1 MKPKRIKLWCTYI
14 IMFCTLVLFSI
25 NAFAQK
31 TADTLKNTT
40 AKEETKP
47 KKGIDFHGQ
56 ISTYLVT
63 TIAQT
68 QKNASKKVYSTIGNG
83 LLPASISFLPYWEN
97 GDLKISGNLTPYISL
112 NNYVN
117 YDGTTSGDSKA
128 LQTNFV
134 EFMQSFLEIKHK
146 DYGSFLLGRNFGLYQ
161 NDAAFE
167 DVAVLGV
174 GVSRSIATPRQVH
187 DLGLGYGYLF
197 MDKYAQMNYTTP
209 TLAGF
214 NVTIGAYQPLSQ
226 EESGGSLGIQGK
238 LTYKKDFNEKTKLY
252 FSSSFIT
259 QKAIN
264 GTVEAN
270 TAANR
275 PLSQKTLNA
284 FGMDV
289 FGKLAVGRI
298 TLSGQYNL
306 NSGLGY
312 YGILEGGTKKDPGD
326 INQLI
331 NTSGY
336 GYYAQLAYT
345 TPKGFTLAT
354 NYGASQVES
363 SAIFNIFPGKSD
375 GNPTKR
381 ITVTSSQMIGSFLFR
396 LEYTYM
402 SKNPILGV
410 VADRNLIVIGGTF
423 LF

>member
-1 MKPKRIKLWCTYI
+1 MKTERIKLCRTYI

-25 NAFAQK
+25 KVSAQK
-31 TADTLKNTT
+31 TTDTLKTAT
-40 AKEETKP
+40 AKEQTKP
-47 KKGIDFHGQ
+47 NQGIDFHGQ

-68 QKNASKKVYSTIGNG
+68 QKNASKKVYSTISNG
-83 LLPASISFLPYWEN
+83 LLPVSISFLPYWEN
-97 GDLKISGNLTPYISL
+97 GDLKISGNLTPYVSL

-117 YDGTTSGDSKA
+117 YDGTTSGESKA

-146 DYGSFLLGRNFGLYQ
+146 NYGNFLLGRNFGLYQ

-214 NVTIGAYQPLSQ
+214 NATIGVYQPLNQ
-226 EESGGSLGIQGK
+226 GESGGSLGLQGK
-238 LTYKKDFNEKTKLY
+238 LTYKNNFNQTTKLY
-252 FSSSFIT
+252 LSSSFIT

-264 GTVEAN
+264 GTAEAN
-270 TAANR
+270 TAADR

-289 FGKLAVGRI
+289 FGKLMMGRI
-298 TLSGQYNL
+298 TLSGQYSL
-306 NSGLGY
+306 NNGLGY
-312 YGILEGGTKKDPGD
+312 YGMLEGGVKIDPND
-326 INQLI
+326 MNQLI

-336 GYYAQLAYT
+336 GYYAQLAYA
-345 TPKGFTLAT
+345 TPKGFTIAT

-363 SAIFNIFPGKSD
+363 NAIFNIFPGKSD
-375 GNPTKR
+375 GNPTRR
-381 ITVTSSQMIGSFLFR
+381 ITLTSSQMIGSFLFR

-410 VADRNLIVIGGTF
+410 VADRNLIVVGGTF